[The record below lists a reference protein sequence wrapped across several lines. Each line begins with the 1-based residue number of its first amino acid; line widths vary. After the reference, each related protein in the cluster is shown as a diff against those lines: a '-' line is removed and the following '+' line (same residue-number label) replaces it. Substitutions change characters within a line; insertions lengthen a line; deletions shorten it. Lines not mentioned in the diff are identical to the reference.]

1 MKEIS
6 LQQKNAITI
15 VRVLSMLMIITC
27 HILQGY
33 NKPSAFLF
41 NIGVQI
47 FFLLSGFLY
56 GKIEITS
63 IASFVKKRFVKVYIP
78 FILVVLCC
86 AVIYTI
92 FNIADLSFRNVI
104 PYLFNIQG
112 FVGDKIDGLNHLW
125 FLSVLMICYFIT
137 PIAQRLLKYNS
148 VLFIVLCILVGVVE
162 FGFVQKMQSVAAW
175 VMLYLLGMFWG
186 KNENKWIN
194 IGLIIISLIL
204 SFVMLYFLK
213 MEYLTDP
220 HMVRYS
226 IGLHCILAL
235 CIVSVLYCSL
245 SKLEICMPKWL
256 QYCNDVSYEVYLIH
270 HIVILGPL
278 SLLFVTPIKA
288 INIVLILMITFVLSH
303 LLNRLMNLIK
313 KII

>member
-33 NKPSAFLF
+33 NQPSAFLF
-41 NIGVQI
+41 NVGVQI

-56 GKIEITS
+56 GKIDITS
-63 IASFVKKRFVKVYIP
+63 IASFIKKRFVKVYIP
-78 FILVVLCC
+78 YILVVLCC
-86 AVIYTI
+86 AVIYMI
-92 FNIADLSFRNVI
+92 FNIADLSFRNIV

-137 PIAQRLLKYNS
+137 PIAQKILKYNS
-148 VLFIVLCILVGVVE
+148 VLFIVLWILVGVVE

-194 IGLIIISLIL
+194 IGLIIVSLIL

-245 SKLEICMPKWL
+245 SKLEICMPKWYK
-256 QYCNDVSYEVYLIH
+256 YCNDVSYEVYLIH

-288 INIVLILMITFVLSH
+288 INIVLILVITLMLSH

>member
-33 NKPSAFLF
+33 NQPSAFLF
-41 NIGVQI
+41 NVGVQI

-56 GKIEITS
+56 GKIDITS
-63 IASFVKKRFVKVYIP
+63 IASFIKKRFVKVYIP

-86 AVIYTI
+86 VAIYVI
-92 FNIADLSFRNVI
+92 FNVVDVQIRNVI

-112 FVGDKIDGLNHLW
+112 FIGGGIDGLNHLW
-125 FLSVLMICYFIT
+125 FLSVLMACYFVT
-137 PIAQRLLKYNS
+137 PIAQKILKYNS
-148 VLFIVLCILVGVVE
+148 VLFIVLWILVGVVE
-162 FGFVQKMQSVAAW
+162 FGFVHKMQSVAAW

-204 SFVMLYFLK
+204 SFVTLYFLK

-220 HMVRYS
+220 RMVRYS

-288 INIVLILMITFVLSH
+288 INIVLILVITFVLSH

>member
-6 LQQKNAITI
+6 LQEKNAITI

-33 NKPSAFLF
+33 NQPSAFLF
-41 NIGVQI
+41 NVGVQV

-63 IASFVKKRFVKVYIP
+63 IASFVKKRFIKVYIP
-78 FILVVLCC
+78 YILVVLCC
-86 AVIYTI
+86 TAIYAI
-92 FNIADLSFRNVI
+92 FNLTDVSIRNVA
-104 PYLFNIQG
+104 PYLFNLQG
-112 FVGDKIDGLNHLW
+112 FIGDTIEGLNHLW

-137 PIAQRLLKYNS
+137 PIAQKILRYRS
-148 VLFIVLCILVGVVE
+148 VWFVVLWIIACVVE
-162 FGFVQKMQSVAAW
+162 FGFVTKMQSVAAW

-245 SKLEICMPKWL
+245 SKLEICMPIWL

-288 INIVLILMITFVLSH
+288 INIILILVITFVLSH

>member
-33 NKPSAFLF
+33 NQPSAFLF
-41 NIGVQI
+41 NVGVQI

-92 FNIADLSFRNVI
+92 FNIADLSFRNIV

-112 FVGDKIDGLNHLW
+112 FIRGGIDGLNHLW
-125 FLSVLMICYFIT
+125 FLSVLMACYFVT
-137 PIAQRLLKYNS
+137 PIAQKILKYNS
-148 VLFIVLCILVGVVE
+148 VLFIVLGILVGVVE
-162 FGFVQKMQSVAAW
+162 FGFVQKMQSNAAW

-220 HMVRYS
+220 HMMRYS

-278 SLLFVTPIKA
+278 SLLLVTPSKA
-288 INIVLILMITFVLSH
+288 ISIVLVIAITFMLSH
-303 LLNRLMNLIK
+303 LLNRLTHLIK
-313 KII
+313 KVI

>member
-33 NKPSAFLF
+33 NQPSAFLF
-41 NIGVQI
+41 NVGVQI

-63 IASFVKKRFVKVYIP
+63 IASFIKKRFVKVYIP

-86 AVIYTI
+86 VAIYVI
-92 FNIADLSFRNVI
+92 FNVVDVQIRNVV

-112 FVGDKIDGLNHLW
+112 FIGGGIDGLNHLW
-125 FLSVLMICYFIT
+125 FLSVLMACYFVT
-137 PIAQRLLKYNS
+137 PVAQKILKYNS
-148 VLFIVLCILVGVVE
+148 VFFVVLWILVGVVE
-162 FGFVQKMQSVAAW
+162 FGFVQKMQSNAAW

-186 KNENKWIN
+186 ENENKWIN
-194 IGLIIISLIL
+194 IGLLAISTIL
-204 SFVMLYFLK
+204 AFVMMYFLK
-213 MEYLTDP
+213 MEYLFDP
-220 HMVRYS
+220 HMVHYS
-226 IGLHCILAL
+226 IALHCILAL
-235 CIVSVLYCSL
+235 CIVSILYCLL
-245 SKLEICMPKWL
+245 SKIEFRMPKWL

-270 HIVILGPL
+270 HILILGPL
-278 SLLFVTPIKA
+278 SLLFFTPLKA
-288 INIVLILMITFVLSH
+288 INIVLILVITFALSH